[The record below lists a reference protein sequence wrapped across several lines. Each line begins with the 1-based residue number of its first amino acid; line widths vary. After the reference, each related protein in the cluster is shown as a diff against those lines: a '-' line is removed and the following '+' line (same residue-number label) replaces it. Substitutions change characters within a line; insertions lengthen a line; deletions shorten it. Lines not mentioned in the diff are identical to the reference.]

1 MGFKEQVEA
10 DRHSVFVNLAEFGE
24 DHTVDGK
31 TVRCVIDQR
40 DRGSDGA
47 AYGVSQDGL
56 RIFARSEDMPAR
68 RLPGMVMS
76 VDGIAYMVESW
87 GDDMGV
93 AEVTCTRRM

>member
-1 MGFKEQVEA
+1 MGFKEQVA
-10 DRHSVFVNLAEFGE
+10 LDRHAVFVNLAEFGE

-40 DRGSDGA
+40 DRGNDGA
-47 AYGVSQDGL
+47 AYGMAQDGL
-56 RIFARSEDMPAR
+56 RIFARSEDMPPR

-76 VDGIAYMVESW
+76 VDGIAYMVETW
-87 GDDMGV
+87 GDDIGV